1 MSFTKAYLTQAGIQL
16 CTKLVRD
23 GELKLLSI
31 KGGDGP
37 KLTDDYSEQTQ
48 MSHAQIDIQCSKG
61 IVYDEN
67 HPQRLTI
74 PIYYENSTLSNA
86 IQLTEIGLFAE
97 DPDEGEILFCILPA
111 YDHPLSLPSIGEGR
125 LELTMDILLELS
137 LAPEVSITLPPS
149 LIFLTKPEADKFYAP
164 KEHRHAASEIDESNG
179 STTEVWQRN
188 QDAEIEALK
197 IKTDAGTT
205 MAETHQRGTEKQ
217 AHWMIVDN
225 WGIYDAHKQIFY
237 A

>member
-16 CTKLVRD
+16 CAKLIKN
-23 GELKLLSI
+23 GELKISAI
-31 KGGDGP
+31 RGGDGP
-37 KLTDDYSEQTQ
+37 RLTENYSEQTQ
-48 MSHAQIDIQCSKG
+48 MSNALLDMQCNRG
-61 IVYDEN
+61 ILYDDEN
-67 HPQRLTI
+67 PQRITI
-74 PIYYENSTLSNA
+74 PIYYENASLADA

-97 DPDEGEILFCILPA
+97 DPDKGEILFCILPA
-111 YDHPLSLPSIGEGR
+111 YDQALPLPSREEGR

-137 LAPEVSITLPPS
+137 LAPEIQIVLPPS
-149 LIFLTKPEADKFYAP
+149 LIFLTKPEADRLYAP
-164 KEHRHAASEIDESNG
+164 KQHRHSANEIDESNG
-179 STTEVWQRN
+179 STTETWQRN

-217 AHWMIVDN
+217 IHWMVLDN
-225 WGIYDAHKQIFY
+225 WGIYDPIKQIFY